1 MTIVHPM
8 LSLRNVSVNYGSIRA
23 LERINLHVNSG
34 ELVALIGSN
43 GAGKSTTL
51 KTISG
56 ILRAKQGLVE
66 YRGENITH
74 ASTDHIVAVGVSH
87 CPEGRHIFGG
97 LTVRENLR
105 LGAVARR
112 DKRMQQADLERV
124 LEMFPRLQ
132 ERMEQLGGTL
142 SGGEQQM
149 LAIGRALMSQP
160 QLLLLDEP
168 SLGLAPL
175 IVERIFQVIREL
187 KRRGLT
193 ILLVEQTVHQALE
206 VADRAYVLESGH
218 IALEGAPD
226 ELKHNPQVEEK
237 YLGK

>member
-1 MTIVHPM
+1 M
-8 LSLRNVSVNYGSIRA
+8 LSMRNVSVYYGGIRA
-23 LERINLHVNSG
+23 LDHLTLHINAG

-56 ILRAKQGLVE
+56 VLRAKQGLVE
-66 YRGENITH
+66 YRGEDISH
-74 ASTDHIVAVGVSH
+74 AATDHIVAVGVSH

-112 DKRMQQADLERV
+112 DEQTLQRDLDWV

-132 ERMEQLGGTL
+132 ERLNQLGGTL

-149 LAIGRALMSQP
+149 LAIARALMSQP

-187 KRRGLT
+187 KARGLT
-193 ILLVEQTVHQALE
+193 ILLVEQTVHQALD
-206 VADRAYVLESGH
+206 VADRAYVLESGR
-218 IALEGAPD
+218 IALEGTPD
-226 ELKHNPQVEEK
+226 ALKHNPQVEEK
-237 YLGK
+237 YLGQG

>member
-1 MTIVHPM
+1 M
-8 LSLRNVSVNYGSIRA
+8 LSLRNVSVYYGGIRA
-23 LERINLHVNSG
+23 LDQINLHVSPG

-43 GAGKSTTL
+43 GAGKSTPL
-51 KTISG
+51 KTMSG
-56 ILRAKQGLVE
+56 SLRVKQGLIE

-74 ASTDHIVAVGVSH
+74 ASPDHIVAVGVSH
-87 CPEGRHIFGG
+87 CPEGRRIFGR

-112 DKRMQQADLERV
+112 DKKSEHADLEWV
-124 LEMFPRLQ
+124 LEMFPRLR
-132 ERMEQLGGTL
+132 ERLDQLGGTL

-187 KRRGLT
+187 KQRGLT
-193 ILLVEQTVHQALE
+193 ILLVEQTVHQALD

-218 IALEGAPD
+218 IALEGTPE